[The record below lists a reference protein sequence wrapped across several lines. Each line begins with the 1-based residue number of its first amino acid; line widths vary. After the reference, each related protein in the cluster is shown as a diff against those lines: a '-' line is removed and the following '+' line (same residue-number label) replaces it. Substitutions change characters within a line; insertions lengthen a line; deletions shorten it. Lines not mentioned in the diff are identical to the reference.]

1 MLTSFGDKDTKKI
14 WEGER
19 VKALSTELQE
29 MARRKLRMLNN
40 SQDLNDLLIP
50 PANRLEKLKGN
61 LKDFYSIRI
70 NNQWRIIF
78 KWNNGNAEE
87 VSIIDYP
94 LNRNTMKKLKNI
106 HPGEILLE
114 EFLIPLEI
122 SAYPTFERYRHS
134 SNTSFGDCERK
145 QTYYRR
151 HCTTVG

>member
-50 PANRLEKLKGN
+50 PANRLEKLKGD
-61 LKDFYSIRI
+61 LKNFYSIRI

-78 KWNNGNAEE
+78 KWNNGNAEK
-87 VSIIDYP
+87 VSIIDY
-94 LNRNTMKKLKNI
+94 
-106 HPGEILLE
+106 H
-114 EFLIPLEI
+114 
-122 SAYPTFERYRHS
+122 
-134 SNTSFGDCERK
+134 
-145 QTYYRR
+145 
-151 HCTTVG
+151 